1 MNENTFFNLSP
12 WNILND
18 MLTDRPFNGMF
29 RTLANRVEGRF
40 PPVNAYAGEKAVILD
55 IEMPG
60 KTKDDVTINIEP
72 QAVMIEGKSKDD
84 EQDKPFSRRFELNFP
99 VDTEKAKATFK
110 NGILRIEL
118 PKSEQ
123 ALSKRIEIGT
133 EA

>member
-12 WNILND
+12 WTMLND

-40 PPVNAYAGEKAVILD
+40 PPVNAYAGDKAVILD

-60 KTKDDVTINIEP
+60 KTKNDVTINIEP
-72 QAVMIEGKSKDD
+72 QAVMIEGKSEDD